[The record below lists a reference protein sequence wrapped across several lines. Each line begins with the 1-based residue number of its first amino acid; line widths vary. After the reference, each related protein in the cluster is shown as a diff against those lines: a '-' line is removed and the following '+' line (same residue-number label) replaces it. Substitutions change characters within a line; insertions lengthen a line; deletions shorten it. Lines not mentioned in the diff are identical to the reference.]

1 MSAARTSDSH
11 PLRID
16 FVRSECF
23 AGSIGMTFCPG
34 KVQYDAMSG
43 AWHRDL
49 TKDLRVIADVGI
61 QAVVTLVTGQ
71 ELNALQVPDLGEQTR
86 SLGMEWYHLPILDG
100 GIPDAAFERQWQ
112 TVGPRLHAFL
122 DEKKSVLVHCKG
134 GLGRAGTIAARL
146 LIEAGENATT
156 AIGKVRE
163 AREGAIENDRQSDF
177 LHGLERRGGALA

>member
-1 MSAARTSDSH
+1 
-11 PLRID
+11 LRID

-86 SLGMEWYHLPILDG
+86 EKIRSGSLQGRL
-100 GIPDAAFERQWQ
+100 
-112 TVGPRLHAFL
+112 GPRRDNRRASA
-122 DEKKSVLVHCKG
+122 DRG
-134 GLGRAGTIAARL
+134 G
-146 LIEAGENATT
+146 GECDD
-156 AIGKVRE
+156 G
-163 AREGAIENDRQSDF
+163 DRQ
-177 LHGLERRGGALA
+177 GARGARRGNRKRSAE